1 MKTLI
6 AALLFSIY
14 SFGQNPACG
23 RTITNDEMAVLNR
36 ENVKQYEYKDSDFD
50 MLADLTTEVMGLYND
65 NYVFEVFFFMK
76 DKKRIG
82 ITIAGSFNDEIRDR
96 ISCYLL
102 VTKMKG
108 LPDKRFLLFQDV
120 TSEKVVYK
128 ITNEK

>member
-1 MKTLI
+1 MKILI
-6 AALLFSIY
+6 TVLLFSIY

-23 RTITNDEMAVLNR
+23 RTITNDEMAVLNQG
-36 ENVKQYEYKDSDFD
+36 NDKQYEYKDSDFD

-65 NYVFEVFFFMK
+65 NYVFEVFLFMK

-102 VTKMKG
+102 ATKMKG